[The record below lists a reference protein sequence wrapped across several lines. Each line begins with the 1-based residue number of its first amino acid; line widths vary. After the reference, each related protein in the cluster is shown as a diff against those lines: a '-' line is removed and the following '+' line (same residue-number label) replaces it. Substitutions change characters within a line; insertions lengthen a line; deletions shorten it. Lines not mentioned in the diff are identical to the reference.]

1 MSDKV
6 RQIIRSQWG
15 RRHSRN
21 PLVREEARNL
31 IRVHV
36 QLLRCREAGRVEA
49 GCFDAR
55 DRSAA

>member
-15 RRHSRN
+15 RRHSQN

-31 IRVHV
+31 IRVHI
-36 QLLRCREAGRVEA
+36 QLLRGRQAGAA
-49 GCFDAR
+49 GAGPFR
-55 DRSAA
+55 LAA